1 MSDARIQ
8 SMYNNLFT
16 SVEARTPKKGVR
28 EKLGYYY
35 EYFTYLAGWMLP
47 EEEHRYKNILSR
59 YKRFN
64 DQRNDQNSI
73 SAGTGAGFGGSNVQ
87 NCNPP

>member
-8 SMYNNLFT
+8 NLYNNLFT
-16 SVEARTPKKGVR
+16 SVEARTPKMGVR

-35 EYFTYLAGWMLP
+35 EYFTYLMGWMAP
-47 EEEHRYKNILSR
+47 EQENRYKNVLSR

-64 DQRNDQNSI
+64 KRRNGQNS
-73 SAGTGAGFGGSNVQ
+73 
-87 NCNPP
+87 